1 MNQHKPAQRIL
12 AMALSV
18 VMVLGMTPISAAAEI
33 LPIGASGEI
42 IAFEALSEE
51 TINREVVLGT
61 SLEDLDLPETLMAT
75 MRVATETDAEE
86 PVQDEPVQD
95 SGEPQ
100 QQEEPEVPAA
110 EGEGELVQD
119 SGEPATP
126 PEADETEPQERT
138 VSVPVTWDS
147 EPDYDGSTAG
157 TYLFTAQLEEGYA
170 LSAELPQI
178 TVTVREEE
186 APPETGGEITAF
198 DPLDEEIAEQSHP
211 VGTPLSELT
220 LPKTLAATV
229 DGAAVSVPVTWDA
242 EPEYNPNSEGEEPGD
257 YLFIPQLGEGY
268 TLAEGVSIPQITVT
282 TQAPAVGLALRNAG
296 APIDITGLADVT
308 AIKEAIETALG
319 AEGVTSVTVIGN
331 KTEVDQTLNLAIPDG
346 KTVVWAAT
354 FEGDSSFSWNLISLS
369 GDGTFEV
376 TTGGAV
382 STSGNSAVA
391 ISATGTSSTVTVSGG
406 TVSATTGTAIFII
419 GENSRVTVSGGLVT
433 GAGTSIGN
441 PIIYAGTPSNP
452 TTVNVT
458 VSGNGVVRHTSIL
471 EDSSAAIRT
480 GGSVEIKGNA
490 EVSAITGYAIY
501 TTGASSTVTVSGG
514 TVSATGNSGYAIY
527 AEGASSEV
535 TVSGSGKVEA
545 TAANGRAI
553 YTTGT
558 NATVTVSGGS
568 VMGAG
573 AGSTSISVFPVID
586 MQGTPSDSE
595 TVNVTVGG
603 TGSVEATGKYGCAIS
618 TQSSVV
624 VKDEAEVSA
633 TGNYGYAIYA
643 HGASSEVT
651 VSGTAEVSV
660 TGIYGYAIYA
670 EGASSEV
677 TVSGGTVSATAAGGR
692 AIYTT
697 GTNATVTVSGGTV
710 SATGNSGYAI
720 YAEGASSEVT
730 VSGEG
735 KVKATAA
742 GTAIYIY
749 TTGTNATVTVSGEG
763 KVEATAADRKA
774 IYTAGKNATV
784 TVSGGTVSSTGE
796 NGRAIYT
803 VGESPEVTVS
813 GGTVSA
819 TAAGGIAI
827 YTTGTNATVAVS
839 GTGKVQATAAGG
851 YAIET
856 YGNVEVKDSAEVT
869 ATTGHAITT
878 RGESSTATI
887 SGSLAIHAI
896 GAGSTVTVSGGVVF
910 APSSDVT
917 GASGVVY
924 LPNNSGGFT
933 GANGTGVVIAWTS
946 SANNRTYSMR
956 GTLDIQSSPAHAAYW
971 YNNNEGT
978 GGIAYKNG
986 ANEGFIPLAG
996 VTVTKI
1002 TLEEPNLTYT
1012 NPSTLNHTYNGS
1024 AQGIGA
1030 VTHSG
1035 TGTATAE
1042 TGGIVTVKYNGS
1054 ATAPTNAGT
1063 YAVTAE
1069 ISGGAEYE
1077 AASIPLGDYTI
1088 GKKQITITPEP
1099 DQSKIYGQPDPG
1111 LDYTPTPALF
1121 SGDSFTGA
1129 LARAEGSNVGTYA
1142 ITQGTL
1148 SAGSNYTL
1156 NFTPGVMFAI
1166 NKGDYSGDSITTTK
1180 NVLTNL
1186 VQTGV
1191 EVDMSGL
1198 ISNIS
1203 GASVSGAAEGSNSE
1217 NIIDN
1222 ISYTGDKVKFDVNS
1236 IAQADKTAIINVTI
1250 SSTNYKDLTAT
1261 ITVKTVDKAEAGVS
1275 FSGTVPSAKTYGEGT
1290 FILTTSATAPGQ
1302 NGIWTWESSDPA
1314 VLRVT
1319 GNSASVSVEI
1329 LKSGSAAITAKYES
1343 DTTLG
1348 EVSTAT
1354 ITVGKASLKVQP
1366 KSFSIYTGGAIPTL
1380 EVLYSGL
1387 KNSDTSDIIILAG
1400 GTLEMGIRKADGSA
1414 LANTNTIGTYDI
1426 VFTGSPIFAESEKYD
1441 ISIDKGTFT
1450 ISNKPYDGG
1459 GGGGGSSTP
1468 STPTVITT
1476 EKKPNQPTTA
1486 EAPVTATAGKNGAA
1500 SASISEKSIT
1510 DAIAKAQADAK
1521 AQGKTAHGIAVE
1533 LNITMPKGATSLTA
1547 TLTRRSLNSLVSAG
1561 VTSLT
1566 INGSLVTVS
1575 FDKKALSEIQK
1586 QSTGNIQIKIAPN
1599 ASLSAAAKKMIGSRP
1614 VYDITVGYG
1623 SGKTV
1628 TSFGGGIATVS
1639 IPYTLAKGEA
1649 IGGLYA
1655 VYVDAKGNAQR
1666 IAGSAYDASSGC
1678 VMFTTTHF
1686 SLYGIGYTA
1695 PSAKFTDIQTHWV
1708 KEAIDYV
1715 VGRGLLSGTSETT
1728 FAPDTAMTRAML
1740 VTALGRLAGVD
1751 VKAYATNSFTDVK
1764 SDSTFRPYIEWAY
1777 KKGIVQGLGNQQFA
1791 PDRAITREEIAVI
1804 FANFAKAT
1812 GYKLPVTRTATTY
1825 ADASSIGSAYKAA
1838 VTTMQQAGIMM
1849 GGTGGKFNPKASAT
1863 RAEVSSMLHRYIKL
1877 TIDPSTAQG
1886 WAKNDAGQYLYYK
1899 NGKALTGT
1907 QTIDGVKYFF
1917 ETTGVLK
1924 TGWVKDG
1931 DNWRFY
1937 SGNIMLV
1944 GFWNLGAN
1952 GESGTYYFTKDG
1964 FMVAGKWLQINGKWY
1979 YFYAD
1984 GKLAKNA
1991 NIDGYEVDANGVRKT
2006 K

>member
-391 ISATGTSSTVTVSGG
+391 ISATGTSS
-406 TVSATTGTAIFII
+406 
-419 GENSRVTVSGGLVT
+419 
-433 GAGTSIGN
+433 
-441 PIIYAGTPSNP
+441 
-452 TTVNVT
+452 
-458 VSGNGVVRHTSIL
+458 
-471 EDSSAAIRT
+471 
-480 GGSVEIKGNA
+480 
-490 EVSAITGYAIY
+490 
-501 TTGASSTVTVSGG
+501 
-514 TVSATGNSGYAIY
+514 
-527 AEGASSEV
+527 
-535 TVSGSGKVEA
+535 
-545 TAANGRAI
+545 
-553 YTTGT
+553 
-558 NATVTVSGGS
+558 
-568 VMGAG
+568 
-573 AGSTSISVFPVID
+573 
-586 MQGTPSDSE
+586 
-595 TVNVTVGG
+595 
-603 TGSVEATGKYGCAIS
+603 
-618 TQSSVV
+618 
-624 VKDEAEVSA
+624 
-633 TGNYGYAIYA
+633 
-643 HGASSEVT
+643 
-651 VSGTAEVSV
+651 
-660 TGIYGYAIYA
+660 
-670 EGASSEV
+670 
-677 TVSGGTVSATAAGGR
+677 
-692 AIYTT
+692 
-697 GTNATVTVSGGTV
+697 
-710 SATGNSGYAI
+710 
-720 YAEGASSEVT
+720 
-730 VSGEG
+730 
-735 KVKATAA
+735 
-742 GTAIYIY
+742 
-749 TTGTNATVTVSGEG
+749 
-763 KVEATAADRKA
+763 
-774 IYTAGKNATV
+774 TV